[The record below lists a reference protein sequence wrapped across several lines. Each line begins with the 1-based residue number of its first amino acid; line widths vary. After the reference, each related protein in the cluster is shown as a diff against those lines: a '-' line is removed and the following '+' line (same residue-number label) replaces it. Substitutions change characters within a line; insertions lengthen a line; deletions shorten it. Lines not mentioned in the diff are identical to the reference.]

1 MLIPTSPST
10 QEETRGSER
19 LGNYLRRLREGYG
32 YTLRKVEER
41 SSSIGDPIDNSQ
53 LSRFEKGKAY
63 PSFDKLRVLA
73 RIFNVSVQNFS
84 DIIDL
89 EQFDALK
96 PEPAPADALMHTGW
110 ESYDRG
116 EYGRAYVTFERAL
129 ECAGTGGERT
139 PEAALE
145 ARLWMSISLKK
156 LGKLAMAESE
166 LRTLLRNRRSLGR
179 RISVRALL
187 QLALVMREQ
196 GDLYLAS
203 VTGRECLALASDEGD
218 LDTQASVLNMIA
230 NVHEADGE
238 YEEAS
243 NYYERALRVVEQ
255 LGGRPE
261 MRATIL
267 INLGGCRAA
276 LSRFDAGT
284 RLIRDALE
292 ISKSRRL
299 RRTEALAL
307 TRLAEISIER
317 GDLKK
322 AKALLVESDLAAKSG
337 DEQYVDILFL
347 NTFRTWEMAR
357 REANA
362 VRERLA
368 LGRLK
373 HYRPYLERRFPEVDK
388 FDAHVGRGQS

>member
-1 MLIPTSPST
+1 M
-10 QEETRGSER
+10 EESRGSER

-41 SSSIGDPIDNSQ
+41 SSSVGDPIDNSQ
-53 LSRFEKGKAY
+53 LSRFEKGKAC

-89 EQFDALK
+89 EQFDTLR
-96 PEPAPADALMHTGW
+96 PAPASPPMLMASGW
-110 ESYDRG
+110 EAYDRG
-116 EYGRAYVTFERAL
+116 EYGRAFVTFEASL
-129 ECAGTGGERT
+129 
-139 PEAALE
+139 EAASSSDERLPDACDE

-166 LRTLLRNRRSLGR
+166 LRTLLRRRRTLAR
-179 RISVRALL
+179 KLRVRTLL
-187 QLALVMREQ
+187 QLALVLREQ
-196 GDLYLAS
+196 GDHYLAS
-203 VTGRECLALASDEGD
+203 VAARECLGLAGDEGD
-218 LDTQASVLNMIA
+218 LDTQASILNMLA
-230 NVHEADGE
+230 NVHEAEGE

-243 NYYERALRVVEQ
+243 TYYERALRVVDQ
-255 LGGRPE
+255 LGGREE

-276 LSRFDAGT
+276 LSRVDAGT
-284 RLIRDALE
+284 RLIREALE
-292 ISKSRRL
+292 ISKTRSL

-307 TRLAEISIER
+307 TRLAEISIDR
-317 GDLKK
+317 GDLKR

-337 DEQYVDILFL
+337 DEQYIDILFL
-347 NTFRTWEMAR
+347 NTFRSWEMAR
-357 REANA
+357 KEANA

-373 HYRPYLERRFPEVDK
+373 HYRPFLERKFPEVDK
-388 FDAHVGRGQS
+388 FDAHIGRGHP

>member
-1 MLIPTSPST
+1 M
-10 QEETRGSER
+10 
-19 LGNYLRRLREGYG
+19 REGYG

-41 SSSIGDPIDNSQ
+41 TGTIGEPIDNSQ

-89 EQFDALK
+89 EQYDVLK
-96 PEPAPADALMHTGW
+96 PAPAPIDVLMHAGW
-110 ESYDRG
+110 DRYDRG
-116 EYGRAYVTFERAL
+116 EFGCAYVTFEAAL
-129 ECAGTGGERT
+129 DCAPIDGAAP

-145 ARLWMSISLKK
+145 ARLWMAISLKK

-166 LRTLLRNRRSLGR
+166 LRALLRNRRSLGR
-179 RISVRALL
+179 RLNVRVLL
-187 QLALVMREQ
+187 QLALVVREQ

-203 VTGRECLALASDEGD
+203 VAARECLALAGEEGD
-218 LDTQASVLNMIA
+218 FDTQASVLNMIA

-238 YEEAS
+238 CEEAAT
-243 NYYERALRVVEQ
+243 YYERALRVVEQ

-261 MRATIL
+261 MKATIL

-276 LSRFDAGT
+276 LTRFDAGT

-292 ISKSRRL
+292 ISRERHL

-317 GDLKK
+317 GDLKR
-322 AKALLVESDLAAKSG
+322 AKTLLVESDLAAKNG

-362 VRERLA
+362 VREKLA

-373 HYRPYLERRFPEVDK
+373 H
-388 FDAHVGRGQS
+388 